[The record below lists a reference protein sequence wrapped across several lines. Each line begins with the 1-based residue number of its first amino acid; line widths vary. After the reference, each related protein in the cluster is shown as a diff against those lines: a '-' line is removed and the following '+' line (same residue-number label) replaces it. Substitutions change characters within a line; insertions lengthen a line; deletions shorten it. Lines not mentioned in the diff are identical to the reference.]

1 MKNKKWLMIDKKR
14 LDNAKLKVK
23 EIWNDDKEEKN
34 GKCETKREWG
44 REQQMILIT
53 TASQEEQSYRHRRV
67 ELTSYSISLG
77 TIF

>member
-44 REQQMILIT
+44 RE
-53 TASQEEQSYRHRRV
+53 
-67 ELTSYSISLG
+67 
-77 TIF
+77 